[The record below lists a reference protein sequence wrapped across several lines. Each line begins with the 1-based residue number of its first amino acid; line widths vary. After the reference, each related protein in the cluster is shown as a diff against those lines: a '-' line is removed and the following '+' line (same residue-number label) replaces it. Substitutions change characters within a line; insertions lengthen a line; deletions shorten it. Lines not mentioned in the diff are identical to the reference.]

1 MNRKII
7 EHIIWSF
14 LVIAFY
20 TMLIFVSCKSSDSIY
35 EKIAYIAPLLGTAFA
50 YAYNYF
56 NLIFITCRKTLA
68 YVLNDTVSISNAYK
82 IFLKSDF
89 SLEKIKEEFEDKC
102 NEKLD
107 IEKVINNLPDQ
118 LTIETNSKGIISNV
132 DIKCMD
138 DTENYLEL
146 VLNVKASTSYRDSK
160 KATNLFLDLVNIVDN
175 LTPKLYDIKKK
186 EGLNISNPLYTS
198 TIQMEK
204 YNPFYRY
211 VVKYTWLRKDT
222 NFKELDIEKND
233 NTKIK
238 ITNHKMKIT
247 TNNISDLQS
256 ILKDYISISTIG

>member
-1 MNRKII
+1 
-7 EHIIWSF
+7 
-14 LVIAFY
+14 
-20 TMLIFVSCKSSDSIY
+20 
-35 EKIAYIAPLLGTAFA
+35 
-50 YAYNYF
+50 
-56 NLIFITCRKTLA
+56 
-68 YVLNDTVSISNAYK
+68 
-82 IFLKSDF
+82 
-89 SLEKIKEEFEDKC
+89 
-102 NEKLD
+102 
-107 IEKVINNLPDQ
+107 
-118 LTIETNSKGIISNV
+118 
-132 DIKCMD
+132 MD

-160 KATNLFLDLVNIVDN
+160 KATKLFLDLVNIVDN